1 MMRAPVALGSSLF
14 VGLIVVGVTQ
24 PGCQTSAHT
33 QAPPPAAA
41 YQMPPQGMQCADGPP
56 MCGADRASVVQCQRG
71 LWALLQPC
79 PGGCS
84 IANGAIQCAPGG
96 ASQSGAGVPC
106 AAEGGYDCTPD
117 RRALTV
123 CRGGRTVIASTCRG
137 ARGCSVGNAVD
148 CDHSTALVGDP
159 CDGPKEIACA
169 QDAKSM
175 LRCVNGTYQVGEAC
189 RNACLSTSG
198 RVLCQ

>member
-1 MMRAPVALGSSLF
+1 MRAAAGLGFLLF
-14 VGLIVVGVTQ
+14 VGFVGFVGIVQ
-24 PGCQTSAHT
+24 QGCHANTHS
-33 QAPPPAAA
+33 QAPQPAPA
-41 YQMPPQGMQCADGPP
+41 YYGPPQGMQCADGPP
-56 MCGADRASVVQCQRG
+56 MCGADRGSVVQCQRG
-71 LWALLQPC
+71 GWVVLQPC

-84 IANGAIQCAPGG
+84 IANNTILCAPGAPPQAG
-96 ASQSGAGVPC
+96 VGVPC

-123 CRGGRTVIASTCRG
+123 CRGGRTVMASTCRG

-148 CDHSTALVGDP
+148 CDHSIALVGDP

-175 LRCVNGTYQVGEAC
+175 LRCVNGIYQVGEAC
-189 RNACLSTSG
+189 PNACLSTNG

>member
-1 MMRAPVALGSSLF
+1 M
-14 VGLIVVGVTQ
+14 
-24 PGCQTSAHT
+24 
-33 QAPPPAAA
+33 
-41 YQMPPQGMQCADGPP
+41 
-56 MCGADRASVVQCQRG
+56 
-71 LWALLQPC
+71 
-79 PGGCS
+79 
-84 IANGAIQCAPGG
+84 
-96 ASQSGAGVPC
+96 PC

-123 CRGGRTVIASTCRG
+123 CRGGRTAIASTCRG

-148 CDHSTALVGDP
+148 CDHSVALVGDP

-169 QDAKSM
+169 QDAKSL
-175 LRCVNGTYQVGEAC
+175 LRCVNGVYQVGEPC